1 MHIIILDK
9 KESVKCINVKDF
21 QLDTLYKKAGFK
33 SANGFQKQR
42 EFKLSSQTQVLEIYG
57 KITGHTDTE
66 NLDDIFQIPQLDER
80 GNPKPAI
87 YGNAVVLL
95 RNLKPPNEYQSLT
108 LKDWEEKKKII
119 LQQSSDAD
127 MEVDAEED
135 TDTDSGEL
143 EKEDL
148 EKIEESSQT
157 DSDSVDMDED
167 DDDGQIAD
175 FEEDSEEER
184 EESEKE
190 IDRTRTIILGGM
202 GMGMAKEL
210 EKKTEKL
217 LNISEELK
225 YEPYI

>member
-127 MEVDAEED
+127 ADADMEVDAEED

-190 IDRTRTIILGGM
+190 IDRTRTIIL
-202 GMGMAKEL
+202 AKEL